1 MARHIYELLTKL
13 TTGEVGMAVTAE
25 TASFDQSRASASAV
39 LIESA
44 SLTFEQMYG
53 VESYSF
59 WCEPLSSSVNNY
71 RVTAIDTSDAA
82 LQAAYVISASFL
94 S

>member
-1 MARHIYELLTKL
+1 MVEFLTKL
-13 TTGEVGMAVTAE
+13 TTGEIKMVVTAE
-25 TASFDQSRASASAV
+25 TASFDETRASASTA

-53 VESYSF
+53 VASMSF
-59 WCEPLSSSVNNY
+59 WSVPTSQSVNNY
-71 RVTAIDTSDAA
+71 RISALDMTPAA
-82 LQAAYVISASFL
+82 LQAAYVLSASFL

>member
-1 MARHIYELLTKL
+1 MHKYMFDFLIKL
-13 TTGEVGMAVTAE
+13 TTGETNMVVTAE
-25 TASFDQSRASASAV
+25 TASFDETRASASAV

-53 VESYSF
+53 VETRTF
-59 WCEPLSSSVNNY
+59 WSDQLTSSVNNY
-71 RVTAIDTSDAA
+71 NITTLDRSPAA

>member
-1 MARHIYELLTKL
+1 MHKYMFDFLIKL
-13 TTGEVGMAVTAE
+13 TTGETNMVVTAE
-25 TASFDQSRASASAV
+25 TASFDETRASASAV

>member
-1 MARHIYELLTKL
+1 MDRYIYELLTKL
-13 TTGEVGMAVTAE
+13 TTGEVGMVVTAE
-25 TASFDQSRASASAV
+25 TASFDQSRASASVV

-82 LQAAYVISASFL
+82 LQAAYVISSSFL

>member
-1 MARHIYELLTKL
+1 MENRFITFLTKI
-13 TTGEVGMAVTAE
+13 TTGEIKMLVTAE